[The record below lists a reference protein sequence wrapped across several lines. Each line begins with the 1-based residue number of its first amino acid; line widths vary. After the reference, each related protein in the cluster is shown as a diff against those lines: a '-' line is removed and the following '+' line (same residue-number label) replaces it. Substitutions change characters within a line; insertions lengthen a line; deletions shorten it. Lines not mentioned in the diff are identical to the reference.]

1 MEASF
6 PQFSLL
12 PAELRCKVWRYAL
25 PQRTVFFRL
34 KMDMDAWNWASE
46 SDWWAHYVLTGDH
59 KSATA
64 TTTTTQQLP
73 SLLLVNHEARFES
86 AKTYKQL
93 AIDKAVLKR
102 CLSNEPVVDSSLERM
117 RNLKKTPRL
126 NVDNDILEWAHVKR
140 WSRNNPARC
149 SALFLAASMSV
160 QHVVVEYDHYLHTS
174 LLSLALS
181 VMDVE
186 SPLKSLTLKVFDASV
201 QKQVTYRIAAVPD
214 RVPVI
219 RDQEQLSGI
228 LRRRHAGMLTC
239 YRWPSDATENLKPTT
254 LDRSTLTSFAQFFE
268 PGTKLDTNFA
278 IFRVASDDDDDNDQ
292 DDSCEG
298 LLPSPEVVRSWRW
311 VDMVDEQDRTSFNLS
326 LQNDV
331 ALFMHRISLFE
342 QRDDDA
348 TRRHRIDIVPFHG
361 ICSPQHGLP

>member
-1 MEASF
+1 
-6 PQFSLL
+6 
-12 PAELRCKVWRYAL
+12 
-25 PQRTVFFRL
+25 
-34 KMDMDAWNWASE
+34 MDMDAWNWASE

-64 TTTTTQQLP
+64 TQP
-73 SLLLVNHEARFES
+73 PLLLVNHEARFES
-86 AKTYKQL
+86 TKAYKQL

-102 CLSNEPVVDSSLERM
+102 CLSNETVVDHSLERM

-140 WSRNNPARC
+140 WSRNNPMRC

-186 SPLKSLTLKVFDASV
+186 SPLKSLTIKVFDASV
-201 QKQVTYRIAAVPD
+201 QKQITYRISAVPD
-214 RVPVI
+214 HVPVI
-219 RDQEQLSGI
+219 RDQQQLPSI
-228 LRRRHAGMLTC
+228 LRRRHVGMLPC
-239 YRWPSDATENLKPTT
+239 YRWPSDATENLKPTS
-254 LDRSTLTSFAQFFE
+254 LDRSAVMSFAQFFE

-278 IFRVASDDDDDNDQ
+278 IFRVASDDDQPN
-292 DDSCEG
+292 CEG
-298 LLPSPEVVRSWRW
+298 LVPSPEVVRSWRW
-311 VDMVDEQDRTSFNLS
+311 VDMVDEQDRTSFNIS
-326 LQNDV
+326 LQSDV

-342 QRDDDA
+342 QWDHNDP
-348 TRRHRIDIVPFHG
+348 RRHRIDVIPFHG
-361 ICSPQHGLP
+361 ICNSQHGLP

>member
-86 AKTYKQL
+86 AKAYRQL
-93 AIDKAVLKR
+93 TIDKAVLKR
-102 CLSNEPVVDSSLERM
+102 CLSNEFVVDSSLERM

-201 QKQVTYRIAAVPD
+201 QKQVTYRIAAVSD

-228 LRRRHAGMLTC
+228 LRRRHA
-239 YRWPSDATENLKPTT
+239 
-254 LDRSTLTSFAQFFE
+254 
-268 PGTKLDTNFA
+268 
-278 IFRVASDDDDDNDQ
+278 DDDDDDYQ
-292 DDSCEG
+292 DDGCEG

-348 TRRHRIDIVPFHG
+348 MRRHRIDIVPFHG